1 MTEKKEHTIMR
12 TRIIRIGNSQ
22 GTRIPKKLLAQS
34 GLGPEVE
41 LEVWDQLII
50 IRAPGHPREGWA
62 ESIGQEPDEPTPE
75 EEEEEEEWLREMN
88 ALAATD
94 VEREAEKR
102 PGDTR

>member
-1 MTEKKEHTIMR
+1 MR

-22 GTRIPKKLLAQS
+22 GIRISKRLLEQS

-41 LEVWDQLII
+41 LEVQDQQIV
-50 IRAPGHPREGWA
+50 IRGTRHPREGWA
-62 ESIGQEPDEPTPE
+62 ESIAQEPDDPMPE
-75 EEEEEEEWLREMN
+75 EEEAEEAWLREMN

-94 VEREAEKR
+94 VELDAEKR

>member
-1 MTEKKEHTIMR
+1 MR

-22 GTRIPKKLLAQS
+22 GIRIPKKLLAQS

-41 LEVWDQLII
+41 LEVQDQQIV
-50 IRAPGHPREGWA
+50 IRGTRHPREGWA
-62 ESIGQEPDEPTPE
+62 ESVAQAPDEPTPE
-75 EEEEEEEWLREMN
+75 EEEEAWLREMN

-94 VEREAEKR
+94 VELDAEKR

>member
-1 MTEKKEHTIMR
+1 MR

-22 GTRIPKKLLAQS
+22 GIRIPKKLLAQS

-41 LEVWDQLII
+41 LDVQDQQIV
-50 IRAPGHPREGWA
+50 IRGTRHPREGWA
-62 ESIGQEPDEPTPE
+62 ESAAQAPDEPMPE
-75 EEEEEEEWLREMN
+75 EEEEEAWLREMN

-94 VEREAEKR
+94 VERDAEKR